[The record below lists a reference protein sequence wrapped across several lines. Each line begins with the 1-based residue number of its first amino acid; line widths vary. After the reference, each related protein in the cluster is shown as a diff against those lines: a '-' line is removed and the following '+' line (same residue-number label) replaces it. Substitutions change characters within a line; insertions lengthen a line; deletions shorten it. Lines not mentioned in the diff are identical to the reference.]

1 MKAADLRLDEV
12 MEFQAGRL
20 LLRGRRVVLHDLHAF
35 AQFRGDLF
43 EMVGLE
49 QTRRILTRFG
59 YFWGQADAAAMKRSF
74 AWDSVEEWLKA
85 GPRLHSL
92 QGIATGVVKDLSLG
106 PERGGFHMEVA
117 WHDSSEAEAYLAEF
131 GESSVPVCWMQMGYA
146 SGYASY
152 CTGRPIYF
160 IERKCRAAGARVCEG
175 VGREEKAW
183 GDELKA
189 YLPYF
194 QADDIQG
201 KITALTREVEAKE
214 RQLRRQRLTLDR
226 MKRQSTETPPGLVE
240 VHSASFRRVLE
251 LASRVAPHDTS
262 VLITGESGVGKEV
275 LATFIHRQSAR
286 AKGPFVAVNCGA
298 LPETLLESELFG
310 HRVGAFTGA
319 VRDHV
324 GLFERAAHGTI
335 FLDEIGDVTPALQVK
350 LLRVIQEREIL
361 RVGDSV
367 PRSVDVRVISAT
379 NRDLKAEIRA
389 GRFRD
394 DLYYRLGVIEI
405 GIPPLRERADDIL
418 PLARFF
424 TTKLARKLKVAG
436 LHLDAGCLNALQRYG
451 WPGNV
456 RELENAL
463 ERAAVLSRDGV
474 IRREFLPPAILACDG
489 GAAEDV
495 HPAAAGLTLAEVEAR
510 HIRRVLAEVDN
521 HRGRAA
527 KILGLSP
534 ATLWRKL
541 KGTPARQ
548 L

>member
-1 MKAADLRLDEV
+1 MKAANLRFEEV
-12 MEFQAGRL
+12 IEFKDGRL
-20 LLRGRRVVLHDLHAF
+20 SLRGRRLILHDLHAF

-74 AWDSVEEWLKA
+74 TWDSPLEWLKA
-85 GPRLHSL
+85 GTRLPSL
-92 QGIATGVVKDLSLG
+92 QGIASGVLKTLHPDSA
-106 PERGGFHMEVA
+106 PGGFLMEMV

-131 GESSVPVCWMQMGYA
+131 GVSSVPVCWIQMGYA
-146 SGYASY
+146 SGYASF
-152 CTGRPIYF
+152 CTNRPIYF
-160 IERKCRAAGARVCEG
+160 IERKCRASGARVCEG
-175 VGREEKAW
+175 VGREEKGW
-183 GDELKA
+183 GDELKE

-194 QADDIQG
+194 QSDDIQG
-201 KITALTREVEAKE
+201 KITALTQAVQAKE
-214 RQLRRQRLTLDR
+214 RLLHRQRLALDR
-226 MKRQSTETPPGLVE
+226 LKRQSAGTPPGLVE

-251 LASRVAPHDTS
+251 LAARVAPHDSS

-310 HRVGAFTGA
+310 HRAGAFTGA
-319 VRDHV
+319 MRDHT

-335 FLDEIGDVTPALQVK
+335 FLDEIGDVTPSLQVK

-367 PRSVDVRVISAT
+367 SRPVDVRVISAT
-379 NRDLKAEIRA
+379 NQNLKEEIRA

-405 GIPPLRERADDIL
+405 DIPPLRERADDIL

-424 TTKLARKLKVAG
+424 TTKLARKLKVPG
-436 LHLDAGCLNALQRYG
+436 LRLDADCLNALQRHS

-474 IRREFLPPAILACDG
+474 IRREFLPPAVLAGSAEREAEEGANG
-489 GAAEDV
+489 GPE
-495 HPAAAGLTLAEVEAR
+495 AGLTLAELEAR
-510 HIRRVLAEVDN
+510 HIRRVLADVDG

-541 KGTPARQ
+541 KAPAG
-548 L
+548 